1 MAYDVLS
8 CLSVS
13 LEHIMPPKPLY
24 PNRLIVAGIHNDENV
39 VDPVLGHL
47 WWALCWVTRGRCCA
61 VLGYLWRALCWV
73 TRGGR
78 CAGSPMVGVVLCWVT
93 RGGHCAGLPMAGA
106 VLGLPA
112 LDYTSSSQGLLLTWD
127 SALQLLRS
135 CSESSLLFFLSW
147 RS

>member
-1 MAYDVLS
+1 M
-8 CLSVS
+8 
-13 LEHIMPPKPLY
+13 MKM
-24 PNRLIVAGIHNDENV
+24 
-39 VDPVLGHL
+39 L
-47 WWALCWVTRGRCCA
+47 WILCWVTC
-61 VLGYLWRALCWV
+61 
-73 TRGGR
+73 GGR